1 MRSIAIYTILLTLL
15 VGCSEREPEHLIIYE
30 KTLPSKNGL
39 FYKECGF
46 LDDTGCVDENEYI
59 TLFPSYSFRDSNSS
73 EVVLKIRGWIYES
86 DANVATRFTFL
97 SLLETQIEEEVV
109 EPDDIQKR
117 IDPFLTQSE
126 SGEEISVQIGKYFYD
141 LTPSISSGNFEGEIR
156 MSEDDYLSVLET
168 QENNTSLKYRVIL
181 TEDDPRI
188 IEGSLPL
195 IAEDATLVISDV
207 DDTIKVSEV
216 YVSESRL
223 LANTFYNTPEP
234 VPGMVQGY
242 QDIKE
247 QYANVNFFY
256 VSGSPKQLF
265 DTIESFIIDSG
276 YPEGA
281 VYLREF
287 VLSPVA
293 SELYDFFDDN
303 ASYKHKV
310 EAITSIIDDFPLA
323 NVMLIGDT
331 GEKDPEVYSYIQKQ
345 YPSQVQTVYLQN
357 VSDENLT
364 NSRFNGLFDTSTV
377 EVQLLERVVE

>member
-223 LANTFYNTPEP
+223 LANTFYNSPEP

-364 NSRFNGLFDTSTV
+364 NSRFNGLFDTSTA

>member
-1 MRSIAIYTILLTLL
+1 MRSIAIYTVLLTLL

-30 KTLPSKNGL
+30 KTLPSNNGL

-46 LDDTGCVDENEYI
+46 LDDTGCVDENEYV
-59 TLFPSYSFRDSNSS
+59 TLFPSYAFRDSNRS
-73 EVVLKIRGWIYES
+73 EIVLKIRGWIYES
-86 DANVATRFTFL
+86 DANFAMRFTFL
-97 SLLETQIEEEVV
+97 SLLEIRIDENVTEPADIE
-109 EPDDIQKR
+109 KR

-126 SGEEISVQIGKYFYD
+126 SGEEISVQIGNDFYD
-141 LTPSISSGNFEGEIR
+141 LRPSLSSGNFEGEIR
-156 MSEDDYLSVLET
+156 MNENDYLNVLET
-168 QENNTSLKYRVIL
+168 QENNSSLKYRVIL
-181 TEDDPRI
+181 TEDDSRI

-195 IAEDATLVISDV
+195 IAEDTTLVISDV
-207 DDTIKVSEV
+207 DDTIKISEV
-216 YVSESRL
+216 YISESRL
-223 LANTFYNTPEP
+223 LANTFYNTPKP

-247 QYANVNFFY
+247 QYVDVNFFY

-265 DTIESFIIDSG
+265 DSIESFITESG

-293 SELYDFFDDN
+293 SELYDFFDAN

-323 NVMLIGDT
+323 NVMLLGDT

-345 YPSQVQTVYLQN
+345 YPSQVKTVYLQN

-364 NSRFNGLFDTSTV
+364 NSRFNGLFDTSTA

>member
-223 LANTFYNTPEP
+223 LANTFYNSPEP

>member
-168 QENNTSLKYRVIL
+168 QENNTLLKYRVIL

-364 NSRFNGLFDTSTV
+364 NSRFNGLFDTSTA

>member
-364 NSRFNGLFDTSTV
+364 NSRFNGLFDTSTA

>member
-1 MRSIAIYTILLTLL
+1 MRSIAIYTVLLTLL

-30 KTLPSKNGL
+30 KTLPSNNGL

-46 LDDTGCVDENEYI
+46 LDDTGCVDKNEYV
-59 TLFPSYSFRDSNSS
+59 TLFPSYAFRDSNRS
-73 EVVLKIRGWIYES
+73 EIVLKIRGWIYES
-86 DANVATRFTFL
+86 DANVATRFAFL
-97 SLLETQIEEEVV
+97 SLLQTQIEENVT
-109 EPDDIQKR
+109 EPADIQKR

-126 SGEEISVQIGKYFYD
+126 SGEEISVQIGKHFYD
-141 LTPSISSGNFEGEIR
+141 LTPSSGSGNFEGDIR
-156 MSEDDYLSVLET
+156 MGEDEYLSVLEG
-168 QENNTSLKYRVIL
+168 QEQNSSLKYRVIL
-181 TEDDPRI
+181 TEDDHRL

-207 DDTIKVSEV
+207 DDTIKISEV

-223 LANTFYNTPEP
+223 LANTFYNTPKP

-247 QYANVNFFY
+247 QHADVNFFY

-265 DTIESFIIDSG
+265 NTIESFITESG

-293 SELYDFFDDN
+293 SELYDFFDAN

-323 NVMLIGDT
+323 DVMLIGDT
-331 GEKDPEVYSYIQKQ
+331 GEKDPEVYSYIQKL
-345 YPSQVQTVYLQN
+345 YPSQVQKVYLQN

-364 NSRFNGLFDTSTV
+364 NSRLKGLFDTSTA
-377 EVQLLERVVE
+377 EVKFFETVVA

>member
-1 MRSIAIYTILLTLL
+1 MRSIAIYTILLALL

-30 KTLPSKNGL
+30 KTLPSNNGL

-46 LDDTGCVDENEYI
+46 LDDTGCVDENEYV
-59 TLFPSYSFRDSNSS
+59 TLFPSYAFRDSNRS
-73 EVVLKIRGWIYES
+73 EIVLKIRGWIYES
-86 DANVATRFTFL
+86 DANFAMRFTFL
-97 SLLETQIEEEVV
+97 SLLEIRIDENVTEPADIE
-109 EPDDIQKR
+109 KR

-126 SGEEISVQIGKYFYD
+126 SGEEISVQIGNDFYD
-141 LTPSISSGNFEGEIR
+141 LRPSLSSGNFEGEIR
-156 MSEDDYLSVLET
+156 MNENDYLNVLET
-168 QENNTSLKYRVIL
+168 QENNSSLKYRVIL
-181 TEDDPRI
+181 TEDDSRI

-195 IAEDATLVISDV
+195 IAEDTTLVISDV
-207 DDTIKVSEV
+207 DDTIKISEV
-216 YVSESRL
+216 YISESRL
-223 LANTFYNTPEP
+223 LANTFYNTPKP

-247 QYANVNFFY
+247 QYVDVNFFY

-265 DTIESFIIDSG
+265 DSIESFITESG

-293 SELYDFFDDN
+293 SELYDFFDAN

-323 NVMLIGDT
+323 NVMLLGDT

-345 YPSQVQTVYLQN
+345 YPSQVKTVYLQN

-364 NSRFNGLFDTSTV
+364 NSRFNGLFDTSTA

>member
-168 QENNTSLKYRVIL
+168 QENNTLLKYRVIL

-223 LANTFYNTPEP
+223 LANTFYNSPEP

-364 NSRFNGLFDTSTV
+364 NSRFNGLFDTSTA